1 MCSKP
6 ITLTSFNALSDPSC
20 SLAFEDFHFAEFVRP
35 ICLPFDHE
43 ESENYAVTSIG
54 QDVAVAGWGAT
65 NERGRDPAD
74 ALQKLFVPVFEG
86 DQCNDVYKNRG
97 GVIDSQSQM
106 CAGGEAGKDSCV
118 GDSGSAL
125 MREEKVPNVRTRRWK
140 LLGIV
145 SFGPRLCGTQGV
157 PGVYTR
163 VRHYLPW
170 ILDHIRS

>member
-1 MCSKP
+1 MQSERTCW
-6 ITLTSFNALSDPSC
+6 LLNVN
-20 SLAFEDFHFAEFVRP
+20 DFYLEFLDFVRP
-35 ICLPFDHE
+35 ICLPFYHQED
-43 ESENYAVTSIG
+43 ENYAVSTIDQG
-54 QDVAVAGWGAT
+54 YDVAVAGWGAT

-74 ALQKLFVPVFEG
+74 ALQKLFVPVFES
-86 DQCNDVYKNRG
+86 DKCNDVYKNRG
-97 GVIDSQSQM
+97 GIIDSSTQL

-125 MREEKVPNVRTRRWK
+125 MREEKVPNLKTRRWK
-140 LLGIV
+140 LIGVV

-170 ILDHIRS
+170 ILDHIRE